1 MLPLVIGAM
10 LIQAMAVTEYYS
22 INADFSPSP
31 QTLPN

>member
-1 MLPLVIGAM
+1 MIGAI
-10 LIQAMAVTEYYS
+10 LIKVMAVTEYYS